1 MNYLTII
8 ISFVG
13 GLGMF
18 IYGMQIMTQGLENA
32 AGDKMKSLL
41 SALTGNKILGVL
53 LGVFI
58 TAVIQSSSATTVMVV
73 GFVNAGVMDLTQAMS
88 VIMGA
93 NVGTT
98 VTGWLVSSSEW
109 AAFLSPEN
117 LAPVVLMLGV
127 IVMLTG
133 KRRSTRDA
141 ANIVIGLG
149 LLFIGISTMSSAVEP
164 LQDSELFRSLFVT
177 LGGNPLLG
185 ILAGAL
191 VTAVIQ
197 SSSAS
202 VGILQSLAAAGLVPF
217 SAAVYI
223 IMGQNIGTCVTAMM
237 SGIGAKKNARTAA
250 WMHLLFNIIGTVLF
264 SVAAIVYFQF
274 LNPAMGREAISQ
286 TQISMVHTVFNI
298 LTTVILFPASDRIIR
313 LAKKLQR
320 EDEEKP
326 DEGHV
331 LLDERMLQ
339 TPSIALSSIE
349 SEVGRMG
356 EIVKRTMGKA
366 EEVMFSQDGRAIQEI
381 REEENVADSLCHEIT
396 DYLIRISSLSINEK
410 EHQHVAALLQI
421 VSDMER
427 VSDYCENIS
436 EYAENL
442 KENNVKFT
450 DVGKARLQQMIR
462 VCADSFS
469 YAVEAVEGNDRE
481 AAGKVLREEEKADE
495 LEIALRTE
503 HMRRLAANEC
513 TAEAG
518 IVFLDALV
526 GLERISDHSRNIAE
540 EILGAWQPVV

>member
-1 MNYLTII
+1 
-8 ISFVG
+8 
-13 GLGMF
+13 
-18 IYGMQIMTQGLENA
+18 
-32 AGDKMKSLL
+32 
-41 SALTGNKILGVL
+41 
-53 LGVFI
+53 
-58 TAVIQSSSATTVMVV
+58 
-73 GFVNAGVMDLTQAMS
+73 
-88 VIMGA
+88 
-93 NVGTT
+93 
-98 VTGWLVSSSEW
+98 
-109 AAFLSPEN
+109 
-117 LAPVVLMLGV
+117 
-127 IVMLTG
+127 
-133 KRRSTRDA
+133 
-141 ANIVIGLG
+141 
-149 LLFIGISTMSSAVEP
+149 
-164 LQDSELFRSLFVT
+164 
-177 LGGNPLLG
+177 
-185 ILAGAL
+185 
-191 VTAVIQ
+191 TAVIQ